1 MAELFI
7 AAAGDAEIVL
17 DITQRTI
24 RAVYPHYYPAGA
36 VDFFLHHHSIEKICH
51 DIHNGDVW
59 LITAED
65 GVAAGT
71 VTVNGNEINRL
82 FVLPEYQGS
91 GLGRML
97 LDHAESIIAENY
109 DVITLSAS
117 LPTKMI
123 YQKRGYSEEGY
134 FIIDT
139 DDGDKLCYDMMTK
152 KLKIRK

>member
-1 MAELFI
+1 MARIFK
-7 AAAGDAEIVL
+7 AAAVDAETVL
-17 DITQRTI
+17 DITRRTI

-36 VDFFLHHHSIEKICH
+36 VDFFLNHHSIGKICR
-51 DIHNGDVW
+51 DTDNGNVW
-59 LITAED
+59 LITADD
-65 GVAAGT
+65 GVCAGT
-71 VTVNGNEINRL
+71 VTVNDNEINRL
-82 FVLPEYQGS
+82 FVLPEYQGN

-109 DVITLSAS
+109 DAITLSAS
-117 LPTKMI
+117 LPAKMI

-139 DDGDKLCYDMMTK
+139 DGGDKLCYDMMTK